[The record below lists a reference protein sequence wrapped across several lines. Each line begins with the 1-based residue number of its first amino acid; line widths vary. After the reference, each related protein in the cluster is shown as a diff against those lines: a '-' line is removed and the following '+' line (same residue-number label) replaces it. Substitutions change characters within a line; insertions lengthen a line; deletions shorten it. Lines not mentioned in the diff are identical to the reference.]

1 MEILKEIWSTARHNK
16 LRTCL
21 TGFAVAW
28 GIFMI
33 VFLLGAGNGLINANQ
48 LQMQRFLASSVE
60 VSGRWTS
67 KAFRGYKEGRKI
79 TLNEND
85 IAITSNTFPDYVE
98 DVGGRVSQEG
108 VTVTYGEKYLTTQN
122 LLGVSP
128 NEAEINKRVI
138 KKGRFI
144 NQRDLNEKRKTAV
157 LSEQQA
163 KELAGNAGRLLGKHI
178 NIDNIAYVVVGV
190 TQDEEMEQNNN
201 IFTPYTTLKTLYNK
215 GDEAENILFKIR
227 HLDTEEANVR
237 FEEVYRARI
246 NIAHNAAPDDPYSI
260 GIWNRKAENLQ
271 MDTGMDIIRKALWI
285 VGLFTLLSGI
295 VGVSNIMLITVKE
308 RTHEFGIRKAI
319 GAKPWH
325 ILRMIIIESIIIT
338 TFFGYIGVVCGL
350 AANEYMDA
358 TAGQMVIDTGLFK
371 MRTFVN
377 PTVGLDVCLQTL
389 IVMIVAGT
397 LAGIMPAWRAARIR
411 PIEALRYE

>member
-163 KELAGNAGRLLGKHI
+163 KELAGNAGRLLGKQI

-215 GDEAENILFKIR
+215 GDEAGNILFKIR

>member
-48 LQMQRFLASSVE
+48 LQMKRFLASSVE

-215 GDEAENILFKIR
+215 GDEAGNILFKIR